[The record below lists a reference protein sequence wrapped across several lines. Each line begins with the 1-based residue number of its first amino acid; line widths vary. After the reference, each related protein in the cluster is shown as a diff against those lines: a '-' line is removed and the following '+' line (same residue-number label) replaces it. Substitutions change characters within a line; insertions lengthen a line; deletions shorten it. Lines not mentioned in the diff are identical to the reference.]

1 MHAWRRSLLLITV
14 AVLLIVA
21 GQRGVGYAH
30 AMAGVTLGAGQ
41 HCPGHN
47 YDAPPF
53 EQRHGAD
60 CGFCQFCGAMDAVAS
75 PPQPVHLST
84 PARTY
89 AVWIKSS
96 WPHPRAGAQVHRAR
110 ASPLFG

>member
-1 MHAWRRSLLLITV
+1 MPAWRQSLLLISLAV
-14 AVLLIVA
+14 ALIVA
-21 GQRGVGYAH
+21 GQRGVGHAH
-30 AMAGVTLGAGQ
+30 AMDGAKVGAEQ
-41 HCPGHN
+41 HCPVHKN
-47 YDAPPF
+47 DAPPV

-60 CGFCQFCGAMDAVAS
+60 CGFCQFCGVTDAVA
-75 PPQPVHLST
+75 PPAQPMHLST

-96 WPHPRAGAQVHRAR
+96 WPHPRAGAQAHRAR